1 MSKRFY
7 EKLLEAARKNKSWL
21 CIGLDP
27 DISKI
32 PDNFGVGSEA
42 ILKFNKAII
51 DSTSDLVCA
60 YKPNSAFY
68 EAFGPEGM
76 RALFET
82 IKLIPE
88 HIPVILDFK
97 RGDIGNTAA
106 MYAKSAFE
114 YFRADAV
121 TVSPYLGKDSIE
133 PFINYK
139 DKGIFILC
147 LTSNPSSSDIQK
159 QLLIKDNALS
169 PEKMTPPDKAK
180 HFAEFFNSSTLNV
193 YTHVARLSM
202 EWNVNSNI
210 GLVVG
215 ATSPVELQKIRMVIG
230 GQVPLLI
237 PGVGSQ
243 GGDLEKAV
251 VSGSNSSGEMA
262 IVNISR
268 GIIYAG
274 ENGSFRTAVR
284 QKARYFKD
292 AIHDYLT
299 N

>member
-7 EKLLEAARKNKSWL
+7 EKLLGAARKNQSWL

-27 DISKI
+27 DINKI
-32 PDNFGVGSEA
+32 PNDFGSGSEA

-68 EAFGPEGM
+68 EALGPEGM
-76 RALFET
+76 RILFET
-82 IKLIPE
+82 IKLVPE
-88 HIPVILDFK
+88 HIAVILDFK

-139 DKGIFILC
+139 DKGVFILC
-147 LTSNPSSSDIQK
+147 LTSNPSSADIQK
-159 QLLIKDNALS
+159 QFLIKDSLS
-169 PEKMTPPDKAK
+169 PTKKM
-180 HFAEFFNSSTLNV
+180 NV
-193 YTHVARLSM
+193 FIHVARLSM
-202 EWNVNSNI
+202 EWNVNGNI
-210 GLVVG
+210 GLVAG
-215 ATSPVELQKIRMVIG
+215 ATSPAELQNIRKEIG
-230 GQVPLLI
+230 GQMPLLI

-243 GGDLEKAV
+243 GGDLERAV

-262 IVNISR
+262 VVNISR

-274 ENGSFRTAVR
+274 EGGSFTTSIR
-284 QKARYFKD
+284 QKTKYYKD
-292 AIHDYLT
+292 AIHDFLMD
-299 N
+299 